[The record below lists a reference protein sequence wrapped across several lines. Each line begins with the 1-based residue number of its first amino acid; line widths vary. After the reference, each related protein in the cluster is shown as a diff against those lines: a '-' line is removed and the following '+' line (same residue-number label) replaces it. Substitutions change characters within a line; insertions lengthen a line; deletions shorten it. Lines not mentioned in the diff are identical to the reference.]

1 MPNKHALLSAS
12 SAYRWMA
19 CPPSA
24 KLASSYKDE
33 SSTYAAEGTD
43 AHSLC
48 EYKLKTALGRKADD
62 PTEDL
67 TYFNEEMDASSDAYA
82 GYALEQLEAAKKG
95 TADPVVLIEQQV
107 DFSRWVPQGF
117 GIADCVIVADK
128 VLTVIDFKYGQ
139 GVLVEAE
146 NNPQM
151 MCYALGALSMMDA
164 LYDIEKIIMTI
175 FQPRRDNISSFRLSV
190 KTLYDWAEKELKPKA
205 HLAFEG
211 KGDYAAGDWCRFC
224 KAKVDCRARAEAN
237 LALAK
242 FDFEMPPTLSDA
254 DIEAILPMLD
264 DLTSWAADLKDYAL
278 SRALSGKVWHGF
290 KLVEGRA
297 NRRYLN
303 EEAVAQTV
311 IDAGFDPYEKKLLG
325 IIAMQKLLSKKRFE
339 ELLGSLIEKPQG
351 KPSLVPESDKRP
363 AMQTANQDFK
373 EENDND

>member
-117 GIADCVIVADK
+117 GTADCVIVADK

-164 LYDIEKIIMTI
+164 LYDIEKVIMTI

-290 KLVEGRA
+290 KLVEGRS

-363 AMQTANQDFK
+363 AMQTANQDFT

>member
-95 TADPVVLIEQQV
+95 TADPVVLIEKQV

>member
-1 MPNKHALLSAS
+1 MPNKHVLLSAS

-82 GYALEQLEAAKKG
+82 GYALDQLEAAKKG

-117 GIADCVIVADK
+117 GTADCVIVADK

-164 LYDIEKIIMTI
+164 LYDIEKVIMTI

-254 DIEAILPMLD
+254 DIEAILPILD

-290 KLVEGRA
+290 KLVEGRS

>member
-19 CPPSA
+19 CTPSA

-117 GIADCVIVADK
+117 GTADCVIVADK

-190 KTLYDWAEKELKPKA
+190 KTLYDWAEKQLKPKA

-290 KLVEGRA
+290 KLVEGRS

>member
-82 GYALEQLEAAKKG
+82 GYALEQLEAVKKG

>member
-117 GIADCVIVADK
+117 GTVDCVIVANK

-139 GVLVEAE
+139 GVLVEAA

-151 MCYALGALSMMDA
+151 MCYALGALTMMDA
-164 LYDIEKIIMTI
+164 LYDIEEIIMTI

-290 KLVEGRA
+290 KLVEGRS

-363 AMQTANQDFK
+363 AIQTANQDFK

>member
-117 GIADCVIVADK
+117 GTADCVIVADK

-264 DLTSWAADLKDYAL
+264 DLTSWVADLKDYAL
-278 SRALSGKVWHGF
+278 SRAFSGKVWHGF
-290 KLVEGRA
+290 KLVEGRS

>member
-1 MPNKHALLSAS
+1 MPTKHALLSAS

-33 SSTYAAEGTD
+33 GRAYAAEGTD

-67 TYFNEEMDASSDAYA
+67 TYFNEEMDEAVDSYAAYV
-82 GYALEQLEAAKKG
+82 LEQLEATKET
-95 TADPVVLIEQQV
+95 TADPVLLIEQQV

-117 GIADCVIVADK
+117 GTADCVIVADK
-128 VLTVIDFKYGQ
+128 VLTVIEFYGQ

-164 LYDIEKIIMTI
+164 LYDIDEVIMNI
-175 FQPRRDNISSFRLSV
+175 FQPRRDNISSYNLSV
-190 KTLYDWAEKELKPKA
+190 KALYDWAETELKPKA
-205 HLAFEG
+205 NLAFEG

-224 KAKVDCRARAEAN
+224 KAKVDCRARAETN

-264 DLTSWAADLKDYAL
+264 DLTIWAAGLKDYAL
-278 SRALSGKVWHGF
+278 SRALSGKVWHRF
-290 KLVEGRA
+290 KLVEGRS
-297 NRRYLN
+297 NRRYIN
-303 EEAVAQTV
+303 EESVAQVV
-311 IDAGFDPYEKKLLG
+311 IEAGFDPYEKKLLG
-325 IIAMQKLLSKKRFE
+325 ITAMQKLLSKKRFE
-339 ELLGSLIEKPQG
+339 ELLGALIEKPQG
-351 KPSLVPESDKRP
+351 KPALVPESDKRP
-363 AMQTANQDFK
+363 AMQSASQDLM
-373 EENDND
+373 EVNDND